1 MGAST
6 KIKIKET
13 FQRLCQIEQ
22 DSDFFSLSYNKI
34 PLWVYVREAAML
46 AASGLIRSSGQ
57 TASSQRINL
66 SNLIRRVFYFLIN
79 FYKLFGNEVII
90 FTNERHLELD
100 SNKSRYY
107 NQYAELV
114 LNDTEF
120 KKVLIFEF
128 PTAMTRQYRRVK
140 YDRYLPLD
148 FVLAIKQVLSPLS
161 FFFSRKIKKEYHDK
175 LQRSNF
181 WRDQEI
187 KKILK
192 LCVSSA
198 YNINYYGVFL
208 KFIKFLNPK
217 AEMIYSCMAGY
228 DKFPEITE
236 IQHGLILDFH
246 AQYIYPKIPALNDY
260 LRQKKMI
267 VFSNDIRD
275 LLIDR
280 GYFSE
285 NIKTAPNPK
294 IYFYFLKSLE
304 KDFFQKKLSP
314 KILIISDWGG
324 NFQKI
329 FRKIVLEIEK
339 NRKRFKDWEISL
351 ILHPTEENVYED
363 LNLTKVKVFE
373 NHEVSLWGILSEAVC
388 IIGINSTVLGEATYF
403 GCFDIILKDKELEDQ
418 KYYIDWLCKGYS
430 HKAMVPP
437 EEFIEWFEIN
447 EQKIINHLS
456 TKKEIMLKHYEKFLA
471 KNRL

>member
-1 MGAST
+1 
-6 KIKIKET
+6 
-13 FQRLCQIEQ
+13 
-22 DSDFFSLSYNKI
+22 
-34 PLWVYVREAAML
+34 
-46 AASGLIRSSGQ
+46 
-57 TASSQRINL
+57 
-66 SNLIRRVFYFLIN
+66 
-79 FYKLFGNEVII
+79 
-90 FTNERHLELD
+90 
-100 SNKSRYY
+100 
-107 NQYAELV
+107 
-114 LNDTEF
+114 
-120 KKVLIFEF
+120 
-128 PTAMTRQYRRVK
+128 
-140 YDRYLPLD
+140 
-148 FVLAIKQVLSPLS
+148 
-161 FFFSRKIKKEYHDK
+161 
-175 LQRSNF
+175 
-181 WRDQEI
+181 
-187 KKILK
+187 
-192 LCVSSA
+192 
-198 YNINYYGVFL
+198 
-208 KFIKFLNPK
+208 
-217 AEMIYSCMAGY
+217 MIYSCMAGY